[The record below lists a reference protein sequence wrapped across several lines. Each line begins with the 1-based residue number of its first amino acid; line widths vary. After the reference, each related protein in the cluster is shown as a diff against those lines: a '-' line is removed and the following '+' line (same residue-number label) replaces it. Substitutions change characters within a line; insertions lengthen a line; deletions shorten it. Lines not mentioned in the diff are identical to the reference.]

1 MINFNKKA
9 SEILDEMYKSAKL
22 DIPNEEEKKTMNV
35 PEEYIDVAVC
45 DEKGGKDKISKKD
58 AEKLLKHFGYVR

>member
-1 MINFNKKA
+1 MYNKKA
-9 SEILDEMYKSAKL
+9 SEVLDEMYKAAKL
-22 DIPNEEEKKTMNV
+22 DVPNEEEKKTMNV

-45 DEKGGKDKISKKD
+45 DEKDKKNKISKKD